1 MPQIKIPAVYY
12 RGGTSKGI
20 FFKRTDLPAAA
31 QEAGEARDKILLR
44 VLGSQ
49 TLRQTELTV
58 WVTPVRPPAKP

>member
-31 QEAGEARDKILLR
+31 QEADEARDKILTRRSRCRLPFR
-44 VLGSQ
+44 ASFH
-49 TLRQTELTV
+49 R
-58 WVTPVRPPAKP
+58 

>member
-31 QEAGEARDKILLR
+31 QEAGGA
-44 VLGSQ
+44 
-49 TLRQTELTV
+49 
-58 WVTPVRPPAKP
+58 